1 MQRGKVCLVS
11 QVSISRKRV
20 LARLLLRNRHAARW
34 MRQGPVDSG
43 GSGVLSAIVKQGL
56 LACAFE
62 KTQAA
67 PNQQSGR
74 R

>member
-1 MQRGKVCLVS
+1 M
-11 QVSISRKRV
+11 
-20 LARLLLRNRHAARW
+20 LARLLLRNRHATRW